1 MFRWKAA
8 GGIASAALLTLVLA
22 GCSGTDSSTPDSS
35 DNAAQ
40 GEVVLGQIIAPST
53 FDVTQAEWGNR
64 GLYYQA
70 VYDTLLNVKA
80 DGSIEPYVASD
91 YSYNEDNT
99 ELTLTIRDDV
109 TFTDDT
115 KLTADI
121 VKQNL
126 ERFKDGGGPY
136 AGDLQN
142 VDTVEAPDDTTVVI
156 TLKAPDPA
164 LLTYL
169 GREAGLMASP
179 AMFDAE
185 DAATNPI
192 GSGPYI
198 LDTAASVT
206 GTSYTL
212 KANPDYWNPDVQH
225 YATLKFSV
233 LADPT
238 AAVNAIKAGEVNAA
252 RLADNNNNE
261 EIESAG
267 WALNPNELDFQ
278 GLLLFDRAG
287 KQDPA
292 LGDVKVRQAINYA
305 IDRAG
310 LLEALQHGNGTVTT
324 QVFKESSAAYDPAL
338 DDAYPYDPEKAKA
351 LLAEAGF
358 ADGLTLAMPSTV
370 VLGATSFT
378 LIEQQLADVGIK
390 VKYTDTAPENYIA
403 DLVAPKYSSAFMS
416 LEQQPDWQLIQF
428 MVSPTATWNPFKY
441 GDDTTDKLISEMQ
454 VGDQATQDA
463 KAAELNKYIVEQ
475 AWFAPFY
482 RVSSGYASDPDTAV
496 TVMPTNAVP
505 SLYDITPAK

>member
-8 GGIASAALLTLVLA
+8 VGIATAAALTLALA
-22 GCSGTDSSTPDSS
+22 GCAGSDSSKPGSS
-35 DNAAQ
+35 DSAQ

-64 GLYYQA
+64 SLYYQA
-70 VYDTLLNVKA
+70 VYDTLLLVKA
-80 DGSIEPYVASD
+80 DGSIEPYLASD

-115 KLTADI
+115 KLTAD
-121 VKQNL
+121 VVQQNL
-126 ERFKDGGGPY
+126 QRFKDGGGPY
-136 AGDLQN
+136 AVDLAN
-142 VDTVEAPDDTTVVI
+142 VDTIEATDDSTVVL

-169 GREAGLMASP
+169 GREAGLVAAT

-185 DAATNPI
+185 DAATNPV

-198 LDTAASVT
+198 LDTDASVT

-212 KANPDYWNPDVQH
+212 KKNPDYWNPDVQH

-233 LADPT
+233 LSDPT

-261 EIESAG
+261 EIEGAG

-278 GLLLFDRAG
+278 GLLLFDRG
-287 KQDPA
+287 GEQDPA
-292 LGDVKVRQAINYA
+292 LGDVRVRQAINYA
-305 IDRAG
+305 LDREG
-310 LLEALQHGNGTVTT
+310 LLEALQHGNGTVTA

-338 DDAYPYDPEKAKA
+338 DDAYPYDPEKAKQ
-351 LLAEAGF
+351 LLAEAGYE
-358 ADGLTLAMPSTV
+358 DGLTIAMPSTV

-416 LEQQPDWQLIQF
+416 LEQQPDWQLVQF
-428 MVSPTATWNPFKY
+428 MISRTSTWNPFKF
-441 GDDTTDKLISEMQ
+441 GDDTSDKLISEMQ

-463 KAAELNKYIVEQ
+463 KAGELNKYISEQ
-475 AWFAPFY
+475 AWFAPLY
-482 RVSSGYASDPDTAV
+482 RVSSGYATDPGTAV

-505 SLYDITPAK
+505 SLYDIAPAE